1 MVWECQA
8 CSYIYDSRKT
18 DSSSETL
25 EKPAASSTPPADWVC
40 PVCGVGPEFLEEV
53 SGRKNQEFV

>member
-8 CSYIYDSRKT
+8 CSYI
-18 DSSSETL
+18 L
-25 EKPAASSTPPADWVC
+25 ESKVDIKKELLPGEEITREDIADDWSC

-53 SGRKNQEFV
+53 